1 MLKQIQFYENVNISL
16 MFICNKY
23 CTYQPTYHYPT
34 FTLFLVRKNSK
45 LKKGIH
51 LVALLWSQMTM
62 DNKSTLHFKGPVT
75 AMNGLSLCPQDRVN
89 TGLQKHIVQD

>member
-16 MFICNKY
+16 MFICKKY
-23 CTYQPTYHYPT
+23 YTYQPTYHYPI

-51 LVALLWSQMTM
+51 YE
-62 DNKSTLHFKGPVT
+62 
-75 AMNGLSLCPQDRVN
+75 
-89 TGLQKHIVQD
+89 